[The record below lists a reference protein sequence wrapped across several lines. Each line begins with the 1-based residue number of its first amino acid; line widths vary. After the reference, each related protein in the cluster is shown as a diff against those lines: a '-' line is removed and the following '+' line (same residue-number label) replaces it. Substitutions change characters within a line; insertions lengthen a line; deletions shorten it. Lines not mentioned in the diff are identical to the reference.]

1 MISNRKFISPS
12 MLRQFLLTAG
22 TVLFSFTSF
31 GQVSAPVPDTAAS
44 APPRIARSATEAMDY
59 AIANENRLD
68 EKLRKMQPVIET
80 YIQQMQPDPDL
91 GLVPRAD
98 NYFLGRLDLTSGV
111 NHDSFVPLQG
121 GVGHSLAS
129 LAKFA
134 NSQFVARGFAQ
145 MVLMDDGGFNRD
157 NYTFQYLRREFLGDV
172 RCIVYQVT
180 PSKKAGRGRF
190 VGRIWVEDQ
199 DYNVVRFNGT
209 YTASGRDNPYT
220 HFDSWRVNTGANL
233 WLPAYVYSEEGINQ
247 AATHKL
253 SFKAQTRLW
262 GYQSAQ
268 DREREEFTNITVE
281 TPQGVNDKSEQAA
294 DTAPVESLRLWQRQA
309 EDNLLDRLEASGLL
323 APAGEVDKVLQTVLD
338 NLEITNKI
346 NVQPE
351 IRVRVMTT
359 TPMESVYVGHTI
371 VVSRGMIDVLP
382 DEANLA
388 AVIAHQLGHIL
399 LGHQL
404 DTGYAFSDRMIF
416 NDDQTLRKVD
426 LARNEDEENAADQK
440 AIELLKNSPYSSKLG
455 SVGLFLRTLSARSEE
470 LPHLIHP
477 LLGNGMEAGSGDLR
491 LASLMQGA
499 PELKLTQT
507 DQISALPLGTRVKID
522 PWTSQLAL
530 VKTRGVALLAA
541 SEKKPFEIT
550 PVMLHLTRQS
560 PSMGS
565 AGSASP
571 ADGVK
576 QPAQSSTNV
585 ETGVPTAQ

>member
-1 MISNRKFISPS
+1 MISNRKFVSPS
-12 MLRQFLLTAG
+12 MLRQLLLTAG

-31 GQVSAPVPDTAAS
+31 GQVPAPTQDTVVN
-44 APPRIARSATEAMDY
+44 PPRIAKSAAEAMDY
-59 AIANENRLD
+59 AIANEKRLD
-68 EKLRKMQPVIET
+68 EKLRKLQPVIET

-91 GLVPRAD
+91 GLVPRSD
-98 NYFLGRLDLTSGV
+98 NYFLGRLDLSSGV

-121 GVGHSLAS
+121 GIGHSLAN
-129 LAKFA
+129 LTKFA
-134 NSQFVARGFAQ
+134 NSQFMARGFAQ
-145 MVLMDDGGFNRD
+145 MVVMDDGGFSRQ
-157 NYTFQYLRREFLGDV
+157 NYTFQYVRREFLGDV
-172 RCIVYQVT
+172 RCIVYEVT
-180 PSKKAGRGRF
+180 PTKQAGRGRF
-190 VGRIWVEDQ
+190 IGRIWVEDQ

-220 HFDSWRVNTGANL
+220 HFDSWRVNTGPNL
-233 WLPAYVYSEEGINQ
+233 WLPAYIYSEEGINQ
-247 AATHKL
+247 STSKKL

-309 EDNLLDRLEASGLL
+309 EDNLLDRLEASGML
-323 APAGEVDKVLQTVLD
+323 APAGEVDKILQTVLD

-371 VVSRGMIDVLP
+371 VVSRGMLDVLP

-404 DTGYAFSDRMIF
+404 DTGFAFSDRMIF
-416 NDDQTLRKVD
+416 NDDQTLKRVD

-455 SVGLFLRTLSARSEE
+455 SVGLFLRTLSARSQE

-491 LASLMQGA
+491 LASLMQNA
-499 PELKLTQT
+499 PELKLNETG
-507 DQISALPLGTRVKID
+507 QISALPLGTRVKID

-550 PVMLHLTRQS
+550 PVVLHLTRQS
-560 PSMGS
+560 PSLGS
-565 AGSASP
+565 AGSSTP
-571 ADGVK
+571 TEGTK
-576 QPAQSSTNV
+576 QPAQSSSTSV
-585 ETGVPTAQ
+585 PSVPTAQ